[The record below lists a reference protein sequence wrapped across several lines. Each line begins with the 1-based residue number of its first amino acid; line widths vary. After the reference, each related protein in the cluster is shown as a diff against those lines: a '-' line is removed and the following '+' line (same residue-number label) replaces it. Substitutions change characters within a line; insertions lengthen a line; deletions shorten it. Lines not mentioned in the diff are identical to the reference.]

1 MDERDPSG
9 GKARVTSASDDELM
23 VRVREGEADAL
34 GELFA
39 RYQAP
44 LLGFFARLGGRIA
57 ASEDLVQETFLR
69 VLRFKHTYRSSGRF
83 RAWLYQVARS
93 AHADHYRK
101 RWREQ
106 PLDGDVESMAGP
118 DPGIGDRLEENER
131 HALVRAALRRLP
143 EDKRE
148 VLVMARY
155 QGLRYQEI
163 GDILGCAENTVK
175 VRVHRAMKAL
185 REAYFDLSEDRVP

>member
-1 MDERDPSG
+1 VNG
-9 GKARVTSASDDELM
+9 LTDDELM
-23 VRVREGEADAL
+23 QRVQDGQAAAL

-39 RYQAP
+39 RYQGP
-44 LLGFFARLGGRIA
+44 LLGFFARLCGRTA
-57 ASEDLVQETFLR
+57 TSEDLVQDTFLR
-69 VLRFKHTYRSSGRF
+69 VLRSKHTYRSNGRF

-101 RWREQ
+101 RWRER
-106 PLDGDVESMAGP
+106 PLEEDFDSMAHPG
-118 DPGIGDRLEENER
+118 PGIGDQLEEDES

-163 GDILGCAENTVK
+163 GEILGCGENTVK

-185 REAYFDLSEDRVP
+185 REAYLDLTKDRVP